1 LEAKGVVWQRLPIL
15 LNSGESYSPFHTASL
30 SSISGKALPS
40 VCLSNIVTLLQAALE
55 AGEVVWQRGLLRRRA
70 LCHGVSGNAYVF
82 LALYKL
88 TGDVKHLQR
97 AQAFGR
103 FLLERADALI
113 EGGEMH
119 GGDHPWSL
127 FEGLAGTACLY
138 LDLADPEN
146 ATFPGYGV

>member
-1 LEAKGVVWQRLPIL
+1 V
-15 LNSGESYSPFHTASL
+15 
-30 SSISGKALPS
+30 
-40 VCLSNIVTLLQAALE
+40 NIVTLLQAALE

-146 ATFPGYGV
+146 ATFPGYEV